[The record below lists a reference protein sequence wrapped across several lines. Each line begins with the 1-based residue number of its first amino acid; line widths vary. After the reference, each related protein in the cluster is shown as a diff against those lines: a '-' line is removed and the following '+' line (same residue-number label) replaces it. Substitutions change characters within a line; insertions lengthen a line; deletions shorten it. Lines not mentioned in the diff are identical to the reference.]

1 MANSPAS
8 AQRIPTN
15 PAPRGADEKKAP
27 VAPVRVA
34 ITYCAECGYEQ
45 FTLDLAAELMREFG
59 AELSKI
65 EIVPWHDGSFDVT
78 VNGELVHSMYREGGF
93 PEHETIIAAVRDRLA
108 SNG

>member
-1 MANSPAS
+1 MSN
-8 AQRIPTN
+8 PTTI
-15 PAPRGADEKKAP
+15 ATGVPRPKESGIVAP

-45 FTLDLAAELMREFG
+45 FTLDLAAALMKEFG
-59 AELSKI
+59 ARLSRI

-93 PEHETIIAAVRDRLA
+93 PEHETIIAAVRDRLVPPA
-108 SNG
+108 T